1 MYKGNKELLEGLYT
15 GASIGFYMVSSVAAG
30 VLLGR
35 SMDTYLDS
43 SPWGTVLG
51 IVLGMIAGMWAIY
64 KKVVGGK

>member
-1 MYKGNKELLEGLYT
+1 MQKDNKELFEGLYT
-15 GASIGFYMVSSVAAG
+15 GATIGFYMVSSVAAG

-35 SMDTYLDS
+35 SIDSYSNS

-51 IVLGMIAGMWAIY
+51 IIFGKLAGMWALY